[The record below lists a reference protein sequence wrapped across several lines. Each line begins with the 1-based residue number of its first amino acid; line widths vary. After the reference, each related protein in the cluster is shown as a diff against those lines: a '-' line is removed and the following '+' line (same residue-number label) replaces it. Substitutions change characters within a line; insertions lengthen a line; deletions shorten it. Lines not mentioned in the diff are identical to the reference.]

1 MRAGKTDLDRMGGK
15 ADLDDPRFIINSAF
29 GRDSG
34 SLDRVRIGV

>member
-29 GRDSG
+29 G